1 MIASKVS
8 FSQHTKELLNARPL
22 SRTAKSKL
30 RRQRI
35 VEYIREL
42 PFGEC
47 QRHELITAG
56 GWNISDQSQYSSGWS
71 FIKGLQNKNVIRMS
85 DGTNPRNT
93 YVKKWEVVADT
104 RVTKP
109 ADHTVTN
116 DHGTMTFPAADGVK
130 TLEPTVAQRIDFKLE
145 TDATS
150 PDIKIK
156 EVTLPDDLLELAK
169 NFAWNTNSDSLREF
183 VVWVKR

>member
-116 DHGTMTFPAADGVK
+116 DHGKMTYPAGDGETTLGVR
-130 TLEPTVAQRIDFKLE
+130 TDGALPPRPPMPMLEPVITQ
-145 TDATS
+145 
-150 PDIKIK
+150 
-156 EVTLPDDLLELAK
+156 PDDLLEQAK

-183 VVWVKR
+183 VAWLKR

>member
-42 PFGEC
+42 PLGEC

-71 FIKGLQNKNVIRMS
+71 FIKGLQNKNIIRMS
-85 DGTNPRNT
+85 DGTDPKNS

-104 RVTKP
+104 RVVKP
-109 ADHTVTN
+109 AVSHTVTN
-116 DHGTMTFPAADGVK
+116 DHGTMTFPATDGVVSLAPQ
-130 TLEPTVAQRIDFKLE
+130 LEPVID
-145 TDATS
+145 T
-150 PDIKIK
+150 
-156 EVTLPDDLLELAK
+156 PDDLLEQAK

-183 VVWVKR
+183 IAWVKR

>member
-116 DHGTMTFPAADGVK
+116 DHGKMTYPEGDGETTLKPVIGIR
-130 TLEPTVAQRIDFKLE
+130 TDGALPPRPPMPMLEPVISQ
-145 TDATS
+145 
-150 PDIKIK
+150 
-156 EVTLPDDLLELAK
+156 PDDLLEQAK

-183 VVWVKR
+183 IAWVKR